1 MKESL
6 HLATEVTIDEVQTI
20 ILQETLRYE
29 ELLDCLEKER
39 EALVAQQTDDL
50 FSLVMAKSKILQ
62 QLLEAR
68 QERKDTLIRLG
79 VNENGNSGGPPW
91 VRDLLSQHRKRL
103 AGLNVR
109 IIGKNAQNRE
119 LVVDS
124 LEVIQQFVDILTGAN
139 QRPQTYQRQGLLKN
153 TKTPARF
160 NYKA

>member
-1 MKESL
+1 MKESG
-6 HLATEVTIDEVQTI
+6 HLATEVKIDEVQTVI
-20 ILQETLRYE
+20 QQETLLYE

-50 FSLVMAKSKILQ
+50 FSVVMAKSKILQ

-68 QERKDTLIRLG
+68 QERKDNLRRWG
-79 VNENGNSGGPPW
+79 VNEDGNAGGPLW
-91 VRDLLSQHRKRL
+91 VRDLLSQHQKRL
-103 AGLNVR
+103 ASLNAR

-124 LEVIQQFVDILTGAN
+124 LEVIQQFVDILTGGK
-139 QRPQTYQRQGLLKN
+139 QLPQTYQRQGLLKN

-160 NYKA
+160 NYKV